1 MSNRPKSGF
10 TRPHESDEAIDSAL
24 SAATST
30 PKREGEVSLKRQW
43 DDELEKELQEALE
56 GFDTEALEV
65 PRKGRSRSADR
76 AHAPQDGR
84 GQEERQGV
92 QQAKVVGVRSDVVFL
107 DLGAKSEGIVPID
120 QFGENVPAVGD
131 MIEVVFDRFDR
142 EEGLLVMSVKGAA
155 VEASWENLRKGL
167 VVDARVT
174 KVNKG
179 GVDVEVDGI
188 RGFMPISQI
197 DLNRVDDAATFLN
210 QKLRAVVTDVNV
222 REKNLVVSRK
232 ELLLKERE
240 EMREKTWAEL
250 EEGQVR
256 KGTVR
261 SLKDF
266 GAFVD
271 LGGVDG
277 LLHISDMSWVRKKDV
292 ADVVRPGQELEVKV
306 LKIDRDTKKVS
317 LGLKQLIASP
327 WDTADQR
334 YDRGMVVRGIV
345 TKLMDFGA
353 FVELEPG
360 VEGLIHISELSPKR
374 VMRVRDVVQPEQEV
388 EVKILEIDTD
398 AKRMSLSLKAAQLE
412 PAAAPEEED
421 DAEDD
426 VPVVKPVRKVPLKGG
441 LGDADPNP
449 FGSPPK

>member
-1 MSNRPKSGF
+1 MSNRPSSGF
-10 TRPHESDEAIDSAL
+10 TRPHESDEAIDNAL
-24 SAATST
+24 SAATSA
-30 PKREGEVSLKRQW
+30 PKRAGEVSLKRQW
-43 DDELEKELQEALE
+43 DDELEKELLEALE
-56 GFDTEALEV
+56 GFDVEALEV
-65 PRKGRSRSADR
+65 PRKGRTRAADR
-76 AHAPQDGR
+76 AHAPQEGR

-92 QQAKVVGVRSDVVFL
+92 QQAKVVGVRSDVIFL
-107 DLGAKSEGIVPID
+107 DLGAKSEGIVPLE
-120 QFGENVPAVGD
+120 QFGENVPAVGE
-131 MIEVVFDRFDR
+131 MIEVVFDRYDR

-197 DLNRVDDAATFLN
+197 DMNRVEDAATFLN
-210 QKLRAVVTDVNV
+210 QKLRVMVTDVNV

-277 LLHISDMSWVRKKDV
+277 LLHISDMSWVRKQDV

-306 LKIDRDTKKVS
+306 LKIDQDTKKVS

-334 YDRGMVVRGIV
+334 YDRGQVVKGKV

-374 VMRVRDVVQPEQEV
+374 VMRVRDVVQPEQEI

-398 AKRMSLSLKAAQLE
+398 AKRMSLSLKATQLE
-412 PAAAPEEED
+412 PPSAPEDED
-421 DAEDD
+421 DAEE

-441 LGDADPNP
+441 LGDSDPNP